1 MCKIKQHVRGVWKMK
16 LIRTVEIKQILTAE
30 SKAKLKEKFE
40 TAKQQLQQ
48 ECEQLRFELK
58 RLEKA
63 KKLSPVLLKQHFEK
77 EMNQREEKIKLL
89 DFQIEQLHILPL
101 GSELKEREMQALVD
115 VNIGDRWEEI
125 ITPKTIIVED
135 GIVKEIR

>member
-1 MCKIKQHVRGVWKMK
+1 MKIIQ
-16 LIRTVEIKQILTAE
+16 TVEVKQILTEE
-30 SKAKLKEKFE
+30 SKAKLLRKFE
-40 TAKQQLQQ
+40 ARKQSLQQ

-63 KKLSPVLLKQHFEK
+63 KKHSPLLLKQHFEK
-77 EMNQREEKIKLL
+77 EINDRLEKVKLL

-101 GSELKEREMQALVD
+101 GSELKEREIQALVE
-115 VNIGDRWEEI
+115 VNIGDKWEEVMA
-125 ITPKTIIVED
+125 PKTIIIED

>member
-1 MCKIKQHVRGVWKMK
+1 MKIIQ
-16 LIRTVEIKQILTAE
+16 TVEVKQILTEE
-30 SKAKLKEKFE
+30 SKAKLLKKFE
-40 TAKQQLQQ
+40 ARKQSLQQ

-63 KKLSPVLLKQHFEK
+63 KKHSPLLLKQHFEK
-77 EMNQREEKIKLL
+77 EINDRLEKVKLL

-101 GSELKEREMQALVD
+101 GSELKEREIQALVE
-115 VNIGDRWEEI
+115 VNIGDKWEEVMA
-125 ITPKTIIVED
+125 PKTIIIED

>member
-1 MCKIKQHVRGVWKMK
+1 MMK
-16 LIRTVEIKQILTAE
+16 LIRTVEVKQILTAE
-30 SKAKLKEKFE
+30 SKTKLMEKFE
-40 TAKQQLQQ
+40 SAKKKLQQ

-77 EMNQREEKIKLL
+77 EINHRVEKIKLL

-101 GSELKEREMQALVD
+101 GSELKEREMQALVE